1 MPAKLSMKLQNQHTV
16 KKPVLKSNPNA
27 QLKIVQPG
35 ANAGLRHSMV
45 SRIQNIKAGCGSCGK

>member
-1 MPAKLSMKLQNQHTV
+1 MKLQNQHTV
-16 KKPVLKSNPNA
+16 KKQAVFKSNPNA

-35 ANAGLRHSMV
+35 VHAGLRHSMV